1 MSIKPNL
8 TNNESIMVCIYY
20 GNQESRST
28 KKKKSENEFNQI
40 STYIKNCIDSNTYV
54 LIAGDFNAKIGK
66 DE

>member
-28 KKKKSENEFNQI
+28 KKKSENKFNQI